1 MATYWKEYQC
11 LVRRT
16 VPALVSNRI
25 LYDKAV
31 CDLVSNQTLWLDAR
45 CGHILLGS
53 REIDEELALV
63 KRARFACGCDGDSE
77 AIRQHRSLSNL
88 VVCNLTALPFKPS
101 SFTLITSK
109 MVVEHLDNPAK
120 VFSEFVNLLKTG
132 GIIAI
137 HTPNRWSYYALM
149 SMVVPQ
155 LIKNRI
161 GKMIDGRPPEDYYPV
176 RYQANSPGKLLRL
189 FHDVGCNEVQVS
201 MYASDAIFQFL
212 ANSIW

>member
-1 MATYWKEYQC
+1 MTTHWKEYQR
-11 LVRRT
+11 LVRRI

-31 CDLVSNQTLWLDAR
+31 CDLVFNQTMWLDTG

-77 AIRQHRSLSNL
+77 AIRRHRSLSNR
-88 VVCNLTALPFKPS
+88 VVCNLAALPFKPS

-120 VFSEFVNLLKTG
+120 VFSEFVNLLKT
-132 GIIAI
+132 
-137 HTPNRWSYYALM
+137 
-149 SMVVPQ
+149 
-155 LIKNRI
+155 
-161 GKMIDGRPPEDYYPV
+161 
-176 RYQANSPGKLLRL
+176 
-189 FHDVGCNEVQVS
+189 
-201 MYASDAIFQFL
+201 
-212 ANSIW
+212 